1 MGDGDDL
8 LNGVFFFMGG
18 VIQAQ
23 HRGVSTS
30 PQPQHLPVEGWRP
43 GGAGV
48 EVEVEG

>member
-8 LNGVFFFMGG
+8 LNGVFLMGG

-23 HRGVSTS
+23 PRGVSTT